1 MKTTLK
7 LYQISLALIA
17 AVLAITAIAAD
28 VADNTNTV
36 YVDQLD
42 LRNTT
47 AGWGA
52 TKAKKS
58 VANQPIKING
68 KTYER
73 GVGSHSPSNIV
84 ITLPPSNCVFSA
96 EVGIND
102 EVDGK
107 NAEMEFLVYGDDK
120 LLWRSGILSTADEPK
135 KCEVK
140 LENVKNLRLI
150 QSSGPNNDLNND
162 HGDWADAKI
171 VFDNPNKELLANVK
185 TVNLRNAVL
194 DDNGSIVAIDDEI
207 SREWISLKKE
217 LAKQLPDKVKN
228 ETYRPESLFYE
239 TDRDPL
245 DVVLRRTK
253 ALLNHLR
260 QLENAPNLKDE
271 ESKLNE
277 LESKSKQTKVEDAA
291 ARKTLFANATN
302 LRRKISLQNPLLN
315 FNEILFIKKHYL
327 PEPERRGN
335 HMCDQFYGFHA
346 LPDGGLFILKNAFAE
361 DKSQQEVRNVLENAT
376 VEKGRLANTKLDKR
390 WGFLSPDL
398 SFDGKKIV
406 FSAADTSAQP
416 RNCYSWSTENSYHI
430 FQVNADGTGLEQL
443 SDGQWDDIDPCYLPS
458 GRIAF
463 ISTRRGG
470 YGRCHGRPVPSYT
483 LHSMNYNGTD
493 ITMLSPHETNEW
505 KPSVQN
511 DGNIVYT
518 RWDYVDRG
526 SDQAHHPWVTTPD
539 GRDSRAIQ
547 GNFPI
552 HGQRDGTNGGGVY
565 SRPYLEATIRAI
577 PNSSK
582 LIGIASPHHGQYF
595 GSVILIDPTIE
606 DDGVMSQIRRVT
618 PEQLFPE
625 SEIQTHRNNANYGQP
640 YPLSE
645 DYYIVA
651 YDPFSDMG
659 KGQLNDYGIYLLDA
673 FGNKTLIYKDPAISI
688 NCPIPFRARQMPPI
702 IPHQTL
708 VGKPLKPG
716 EEFVPVDKDSLPKT
730 AQVGVMNVYESIY
743 PLPPNTKITKLR
755 IVQVLP
761 KTTPN
766 ENSPRIG
773 YGSQKNARAILGTVP
788 VEEDGSA
795 FFNLPVDIPV
805 YFLAIDQNGNSVQR
819 MRSATYVKP
828 GEKLMCN
835 GCHENR
841 HKPPI
846 IKANYAKAMKR
857 RPSEITPDM
866 DGTKPFS
873 YPRLIQ
879 PVLDAKCF
887 SCHEKA
893 FAEKKT
899 TVRFDKTPTGKD
911 KFFNSYVN
919 LRKYVSYYD
928 YPRVPLTEREAFTRP
943 GVFGAL
949 DSKLWAILEK
959 GHYDVKLTP
968 EERERF
974 QIWMDN
980 NADFYGIYDYDGL
993 EKQRCGEIVHPSIE

>member
-1 MKTTLK
+1 
-7 LYQISLALIA
+7 
-17 AVLAITAIAAD
+17 
-28 VADNTNTV
+28 
-36 YVDQLD
+36 
-42 LRNTT
+42 
-47 AGWGA
+47 
-52 TKAKKS
+52 
-58 VANQPIKING
+58 
-68 KTYER
+68 
-73 GVGSHSPSNIV
+73 
-84 ITLPPSNCVFSA
+84 
-96 EVGIND
+96 
-102 EVDGK
+102 
-107 NAEMEFLVYGDDK
+107 
-120 LLWRSGILSTADEPK
+120 
-135 KCEVK
+135 
-140 LENVKNLRLI
+140 
-150 QSSGPNNDLNND
+150 
-162 HGDWADAKI
+162 
-171 VFDNPNKELLANVK
+171 
-185 TVNLRNAVL
+185 
-194 DDNGSIVAIDDEI
+194 NGSFISADDEI
-207 SREWISLKKE
+207 NREWNVLKKE
-217 LAKQLPDKVKN
+217 LAKPLPDRVKN
-228 ETYRPESLFYE
+228 EVYRPESLFFE

-260 QLENAPNLKDE
+260 QLANAPKLTDE
-271 ESKLNE
+271 EVKLNE
-277 LESKSKQTKVEDAA
+277 LATKNKEVNADNVS
-291 ARKTLFANATN
+291 ARKSLFADAVT

-315 FNEILFIKKHYL
+315 FDEILFIKKHYL

-335 HMCDQFYGFHA
+335 HMCDQFFGFHA

-361 DKSQQEVRNVLENAT
+361 DRSKQEVRDVLENS
-376 VEKGRLANTKLDKR
+376 VIEKGRLANSKLDKK
-390 WGFLSPDL
+390 WGLLSPDL

-406 FSAADTSAQP
+406 FAAADTSAQP
-416 RNCYSWSTENSYHI
+416 RNSYKWTTENSYHI

-463 ISTRRGG
+463 MSTRRGG

-505 KPSVQN
+505 KPSVNN

-539 GRDSRAIQ
+539 GRDARAIH

-552 HGQRDGTNGGGVY
+552 HGFKDGTNGGGVY
-565 SRPYLEATIRAI
+565 NRPYLETTIRAI
-577 PNSSK
+577 PNSQK
-582 LIGIASPHHGQYF
+582 LIGVSAPHHGQYF

-606 DDGVMSQIRRVT
+606 DDGFMSQLKRVT

-625 SEIQTHRNNANYGQP
+625 SEIQTHRNNANFGQP
-640 YPLSE
+640 FPLSE
-645 DYYIVA
+645 DFYLIS

-659 KGQLNDYGIYLLDA
+659 KGQLNNYGIYLLDA
-673 FGNKTLIYKDPAISI
+673 FGNKTLIYKDPEISI
-688 NCPIPFRARQMPPI
+688 HCPIPFRPRPTPPV

-708 VGKPLKPG
+708 VGKPLKLG
-716 EEFVPVDKDSLPKT
+716 DEFAQVDENTLPKT

-743 PLPPNTKITKLR
+743 PLPANTKIKKLR

-761 KTTPN
+761 KSTAN
-766 ENSPRIG
+766 ADSPKIG
-773 YGSQKNARAILGTVP
+773 YGGQKNARAVLGTVP

-795 FFNLPVDIPV
+795 FFNLPVNLPV

-819 MRSATYVKP
+819 MRSVTYVKP
-828 GEKLMCN
+828 GERLMCN

-846 IKANYAKAMKR
+846 INPTYVKALR
-857 RPSEITPDM
+857 RSPSDIKPDM

-873 YPRLIQ
+873 YARLIQ
-879 PVLDAKCF
+879 PVLDAKCV

-899 TVRFDKTPTGKD
+899 TIRLDKSVVGRE

-919 LRKYVSYYD
+919 LRQFVSYYD
-928 YPRVPLTEREAFTRP
+928 LVRVPLTDRESFTRP
-943 GVFGAL
+943 GVFGSL
-949 DSKLWAILEK
+949 NSKLWTILEK
-959 GHYDVKLTP
+959 GHHDVKLTP

-993 EKQRCGEIVHPSIE
+993 EKQRCGEIVQPSIE